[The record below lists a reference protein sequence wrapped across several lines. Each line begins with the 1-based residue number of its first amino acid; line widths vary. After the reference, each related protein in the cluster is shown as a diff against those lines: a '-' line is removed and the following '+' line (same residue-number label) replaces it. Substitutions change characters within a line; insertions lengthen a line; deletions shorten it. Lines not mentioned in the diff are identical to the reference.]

1 MSKKKELFG
10 KCTNPECP
18 NCGLLVGYVE
28 GEPKCS
34 ACGGEL
40 EFETSETSA
49 STDGDGG
56 EYMSTTIDPEEK
68 LKKELKIL
76 CIVVVLLVLVGGAFG
91 LTFGLRANRAKSA
104 LEVVQNIPAVS
115 LDSISSTVQ
124 QVLEDLPAPMEET
137 LTSDVVENETMPEVN
152 TPTPVPE
159 EKTIET
165 EKAVNQQKDVAQH
178 ASATSGASSAPK
190 LSYGKWSGAWKSGKP
205 NGMGTLT
212 YTREQVIDARDPHKR
227 VAKPGDYIVG
237 EFSDGKL
244 VQGRWFDASNNLKG
258 SIIIGK

>member
-1 MSKKKELFG
+1 MSKKKELSG
-10 KCTNPECP
+10 TCTNPECP
-18 NCGLLVGYVE
+18 NYGALVGYVE
-28 GEPKCS
+28 GEPKCPI
-34 ACGGEL
+34 CGGEL
-40 EFETSETSA
+40 EFEIPETSA

-68 LKKELKIL
+68 LKK
-76 CIVVVLLVLVGGAFG
+76 VLISVAVILVLVGGALG
-91 LTFGLRANRAKSA
+91 LTFGLKANRAKSA

-115 LDSISSTVQ
+115 LDSISSAVQ

-137 LTSDVVENETMPEVN
+137 LTSDVIENETMPEVN

-165 EKAVNQQKDVAQH
+165 EKAVNQQKEVPQH
-178 ASATSGASSAPK
+178 AVSASSAGSVPK

-212 YTREQVIDARDPHKR
+212 YTREQVIDARDPQKR

-244 VQGRWFDASNNLKG
+244 VQGKWFDASNNLKG

>member
-1 MSKKKELFG
+1 MSKKKVLSG

-18 NCGLLVGYVE
+18 NCGSLVDYVE
-28 GEPKCS
+28 GEPKCPL
-34 ACGGEL
+34 CGGEL
-40 EFETSETSA
+40 EIKSSDTSDLSVGE
-49 STDGDGG
+49 GG
-56 EYMSTTIDPEEK
+56 EYMPTTIDPNGK
-68 LKKELKIL
+68 LIRIL
-76 CIVVVLLVLVGGAFG
+76 ISVAVLLVLVGGALG
-91 LTFGLRANRAKSA
+91 LTFGLKANRAKSA

-115 LDSISSTVQ
+115 LDSISSAVVQ
-124 QVLEDLPAPMEET
+124 QVMEELSAPMEET

-165 EKAVNQQKDVAQH
+165 EKAVNQQKDVAHH

-212 YTREQVIDARDPHKR
+212 YTREQVIDARDPQKR

>member
-1 MSKKKELFG
+1 MSKKKELSG
-10 KCTNPECP
+10 TCTNPECP
-18 NCGLLVGYVE
+18 NYGALVGYVE
-28 GEPKCS
+28 GEPKCPI
-34 ACGGEL
+34 CGGEL
-40 EFETSETSA
+40 KIESLDTSDS
-49 STDGDGG
+49 SDGVGD
-56 EYMSTTIDPEEK
+56 EYMPTTEDSKEKK
-68 LKKELKIL
+68 LKKIL
-76 CIVVVLLVLVGGAFG
+76 ISVAVILVLVGGALG

-104 LEVVQNIPAVS
+104 LEVVQNMPIAP
-115 LDSISSTVQ
+115 LDSISSAVQ

-159 EKTIET
+159 EKPVET
-165 EKAVNQQKDVAQH
+165 EKAVNQQKEVPQH
-178 ASATSGASSAPK
+178 AVSASSVGSVPK

-212 YTREQVIDARDPHKR
+212 YTREQVIDARDPQKR

>member
-18 NCGLLVGYVE
+18 NYGSLVGYVE
-28 GEPKCS
+28 GEPKCPM
-34 ACGGEL
+34 CGGEL
-40 EFETSETSA
+40 KIETSES
-49 STDGDGG
+49 SDLLGGEGG
-56 EYMSTTIDPEEK
+56 EYMPTSVDPNEK
-68 LKKELKIL
+68 LKKIL
-76 CIVVVLLVLVGGAFG
+76 ILVAVLLVLVGGALG

-115 LDSISSTVQ
+115 LDSISSAVQ
-124 QVLEDLPAPMEET
+124 QVMEELPAPMEET
-137 LTSDVVENETMPEVN
+137 LTSDVVENEIMPEVN

-159 EKTIET
+159 GKTIET
-165 EKAVNQQKDVAQH
+165 EKAVNQQKEMPHH
-178 ASATSGASSAPK
+178 ASATSSAGSAPQ

-212 YTREQVIDARDPHKR
+212 YTREQVIDARDPQKR